1 MGEKI
6 GVVDVG
12 GGYRGIYAAGVLDY
26 CLDHGIHFDL
36 GIGVSAGSANIA
48 SYTAGQAR
56 RNRQFYSE
64 FGLRKEYASAG
75 NFIRKRSYLD
85 LDYVYGTLSNSDGE
99 SPLDYEA
106 IMCNPAE
113 MITVATEAETGESKY
128 FTKADLAQNRYDIF
142 KASSAI
148 PVVCTPQEVDGVP
161 YYDGALADPVPIVKA
176 FQMGCDKVVLLLT
189 LPQDQLRSP
198 KKDAA
203 LARRLKHI
211 YPKAAKALESR
222 ASTYN
227 ASVMLAKAFAQQGK
241 LLIVA
246 PDDTCGVSTLTKDR
260 EKLLAFYEK
269 GYWDGVKI
277 ADFIGADVRVSV

>member
-75 NFIRKRSYLD
+75 NFIRKRSFID
-85 LDYVYGTLSNSDGE
+85 LNYVYGTLSNSDGE

-106 IMCNPAE
+106 IMHNPAE
-113 MITVATEAETGESKY
+113 MITVATEAETGEAKY
-128 FTKADLAQNRYDIF
+128 FTKADLAQDRYDIF

-148 PVVCTPQEVDGVP
+148 PVVCTPHAVEGVL
-161 YYDGALADPVPIVKA
+161 YYDGALADPVPFLKA
-176 FQMGCDKVVLLLT
+176 FELGCDKVVLLLT
-189 LPQDQLRSP
+189 LPQDQIRSS
-198 KKDAA
+198 KKDKF
-203 LARRLKHI
+203 LANRLRHI
-211 YPKAAKALESR
+211 YPNAALELSR
-222 ASTYN
+222 RADTYN
-227 ASVMLAKAFAQQGK
+227 ASVALAKAFAQQGK
-241 LLIVA
+241 LLIIA
-246 PDDTCGVSTLTKDR
+246 PDDTCGVSTLTKDKD
-260 EKLLAFYEK
+260 KLLQFYEK
-269 GYWDGVKI
+269 GYQDGTKI
-277 ADFIGADVRVSV
+277 AAFIGDDAHVSV